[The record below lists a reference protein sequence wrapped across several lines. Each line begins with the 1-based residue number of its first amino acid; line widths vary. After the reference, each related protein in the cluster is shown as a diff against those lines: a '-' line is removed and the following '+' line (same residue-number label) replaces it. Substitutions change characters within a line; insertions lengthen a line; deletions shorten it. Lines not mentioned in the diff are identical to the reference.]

1 MGLLDLLSK
10 NVWYLSNEDVT
21 PPSII
26 QGQFPPEE
34 LKEETSNKYSIQT
47 SLNRQNPII
56 QFLSGEADTISF
68 VATMFNHSGFTGK
81 TVFDFV
87 GDVKDDLDT
96 LKSWKQRD
104 ENLGRP
110 PILSFSVGD
119 GMVGMASCIIT
130 SLGNIAYDKP
140 TKLGKFRRAKLT
152 INLTRYEPF
161 SLAASTSGE
170 TRYHR
175 AALRDYYE
183 MLTYREYGSAE
194 MGDIIRKRHPTK
206 LNIQPADIIKLPSK
220 ATLRREIIAPGS
232 IIFQNITNKK
242 STPQRELMLMVLDR
256 RNRNYVSHIISNGE

>member
-10 NVWYLSNEDVT
+10 NVWYLSNEDST
-21 PPSII
+21 PPSTI

-34 LKEETSNKYSIQT
+34 LKEETGNKYSVQT
-47 SLNRQNPII
+47 SLNRQNPIV
-56 QFLSGEADTISF
+56 QFLSGEADTLSF
-68 VATMFNHSGFTGK
+68 VATMFNYSGFTGK
-81 TVFDFV
+81 NIFDFG
-87 GDVKDDLDT
+87 GDAKDDLDT

-119 GMVGMASCIIT
+119 GMVGMATCIIT
-130 SLGNIAYDKP
+130 SLGSITYDKP
-140 TKLGKFRRAKLT
+140 TKLGRFRRARLT
-152 INLTRYEPF
+152 VNLMRYEPF
-161 SLAASTSGE
+161 SLEASTSGE

-206 LNIQPADIIKLPSK
+206 PNIQPADIIKLPSK
-220 ATLRREIIAPGS
+220 ATLRREIIAPSS
-232 IIFQNITNKK
+232 IVFQNATNRK
-242 STPQRELMLMVLDR
+242 STPQRELMLAVLEE
-256 RNRNYVSHIISNGE
+256 RNRNYVSHIIQSDE